1 MKWIGQNIYDLISR
15 FRSDVYLEDLSTT
28 EETNVLVVDSDGKVS
43 KTTSITGDLTSF
55 RVIVDDTTSYEQS
68 SGSVSFSILGGK
80 GIDTTLSSSSLITIS
95 GEEAS
100 SSNLGI
106 ASFHANDFAVDA
118 GNVTLVDLTTSH
130 IAAGTLVLES
140 EGIGSND
147 NDTTIPTSAAV
158 KDYVDAKQFVLTSQA
173 VYFGNP
179 AANEIHFAN
188 ANYGFDSDVITAVS
202 STDASPA
209 TTTLIGAYAHAGIVV
224 PFNITNIH
232 VKCYYRP
239 AQTSG
244 TAPFS
249 GTGASATVNSGD
261 DITFSVRIY
270 EGDRPDQNNSDV
282 TLTQRGVFTDTLA
295 AGSKN
300 KHFYT
305 CDSSS
310 PITDTIAA
318 GKLIYV
324 GFELTDAGSH
334 GLSGHVKANYTLYA
348 TEA

>member
-68 SGSVSFSILGGK
+68 SGSVSFSILGGE
-80 GIDTTLSSSSLITIS
+80 GIDTSLSSSSLITIS

-100 SSNLGI
+100 YSNLGI
-106 ASFHANDFAVDA
+106 ASFDASNFIVDA
-118 GNVTLVDLTTSH
+118 GNVRLVDLTTSH

-188 ANYGFDSDVITAVS
+188 AN
-202 STDASPA
+202 
-209 TTTLIGAYAHAGIVV
+209 
-224 PFNITNIH
+224 ITNIQ

-318 GKLIYV
+318 GRLIYV
-324 GFELTDAGSH
+324 GFEFTDAGSH